1 MIFKIFS
8 NKFDKGFL
16 ITFIYLFIF
25 YYKPGLEISLEKEI
39 QKKLK
44 VVKIDGKEYLFGKI
58 NGQVVLTPKK

>member
-1 MIFKIFS
+1 MKLFVGVILS
-8 NKFDKGFL
+8 LYL
-16 ITFIYLFIF
+16 ITFIYLQIF